1 MKRTVLTIAL
11 LVTTAPVTARA
22 DTVTLSTGEC
32 AKLVQHVPADD
43 VTYKPGVDVRGKPVV
58 PADLGGGSAIT
69 MPEEIH
75 IQIGVDLADRLALR
89 NSKLTPPPTPGLPGP
104 PSASPAVRPVM
115 PFEGKG
121 HVGVLSVKGNDVF
134 WNGERIA
141 PQDEVLLAE
150 ACRKGLSDAGVILP
164 TPKPTPPKP

>member
-11 LVTTAPVTARA
+11 LMTTAALAAETA
-22 DTVTLSTGEC
+22 TVTLSSGDC

-43 VTYKPGVDVRGKPVV
+43 VTYRPGVDVRGKPVV

-89 NSKLTPPPTPGLPGP
+89 NSRLTPPPTPGLPGP
-104 PSASPAVRPVM
+104 PSAQPTTRPAL

-150 ACRKGLSDAGVILP
+150 ACRKGLSDAGIILP
-164 TPKPTPPKP
+164 THKPESPKP